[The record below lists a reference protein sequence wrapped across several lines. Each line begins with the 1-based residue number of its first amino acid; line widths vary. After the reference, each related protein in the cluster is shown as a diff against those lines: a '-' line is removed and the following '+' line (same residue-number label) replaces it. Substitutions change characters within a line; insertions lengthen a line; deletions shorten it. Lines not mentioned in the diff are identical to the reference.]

1 MHRFVKIT
9 KNAISVNHSFS
20 TSNIEPNNAQFR
32 LFFYVEKLIND
43 NNMIAISYENTLEHR
58 MGVTVMDYLRLFVY
72 VLLMLAGFIL
82 LAKGSGIFVDGAIG
96 IARSFGISEM
106 TIGLTVVAMG
116 TSIPEAAVSFTA
128 AFEGDD
134 EITVGNIVGS
144 NILNILIILGIASII
159 VPLTVKVNTIKYEIP
174 FMLLVT
180 LLLLF
185 LGYDGNISMIDGLI
199 LWGAF
204 IVYLAYLFL
213 NSKNKNSSETSTEIK
228 GWKQLLY
235 SVVGIIM
242 VIAGSELTVYSA
254 TESAMYLGVSERII
268 GLTIVALGTSLP
280 ELFTSIVAAMKGN
293 EDIAIGNIVG
303 SNIFNILFIIGTAAL
318 VSDVPFESQFILDT
332 VVAVVA
338 GVVLFAFA
346 ISKRK
351 LTRLSGVF
359 MLLSYC
365 LYFSYICFM

>member
-1 MHRFVKIT
+1 
-9 KNAISVNHSFS
+9 
-20 TSNIEPNNAQFR
+20 
-32 LFFYVEKLIND
+32 
-43 NNMIAISYENTLEHR
+43 
-58 MGVTVMDYLRLFVY
+58 MDYLRLFVY
-72 VLLMLAGFIL
+72 ILLMLAGFIL
-82 LAKGSGIFVDGAIG
+82 LAKGSGLFVDGAIG

-128 AFEGDD
+128 AIEGDN

-159 VPLTVKVNTIKYEIP
+159 VPLTVKASTIKYEIP
-174 FMLLVT
+174 FMLVVT

-199 LWGAF
+199 FWGTF
-204 IVYLAYLFL
+204 IVYLIYLFA
-213 NSKNKNSSETSTEIK
+213 NSKTNNSTETSTEIK

-235 SVVGIIM
+235 SVVGILM

-254 TESAMYLGVSERII
+254 TESALYLGISERII

-280 ELFTSIVAAMKGN
+280 ELFTSVIAAMKGN

-318 VSDVPFESQFILDT
+318 VADVPFDNKFIFDT
-332 VVAVVA
+332 VVAVAA
-338 GVVLFAFA
+338 GVILFVCAVR
-346 ISKRK
+346 KRI
-351 LTRLSGVF
+351 LSRLSGVL
-359 MLLSYC
+359 MLLGYC
-365 LYFSYICFM
+365 LYFSYLSFT